1 MTFYRLHK
9 IMFRIQIF
17 LLLALFSL
25 SAPASPEGEKPV
37 LESARIVDA
46 LKPKPKT
53 KTRSL
58 RNLRV
63 EPAPSVSLTI
73 AFEFDSAQ
81 VTKDSAEQLEELAS
95 ALTSEELNT
104 LDFLI
109 EGHTDAKGPLSYNM
123 KLSERRAQA
132 VREFLIQRGVRDHAL
147 RARGLGPTD
156 LADPEQPLSAMNR
169 RVKVVTLDVD

>member
-1 MTFYRLHK
+1 MTVYRLPK
-9 IMFRIQIF
+9 IMFRTQI
-17 LLLALFSL
+17 LLVLAFFSL
-25 SAPASPEGEKPV
+25 SAVASPEGVKPV
-37 LESARIVDA
+37 LESASIIDA
-46 LKPKPKT
+46 LKPKPKP

-81 VTKDSAEQLEELAS
+81 LSKDSAEQLKELAS

-123 KLSERRAQA
+123 KLSERRAHA
-132 VREFLIQRGVRDHAL
+132 VREFLIQRGVRGHAL
-147 RARGLGPTD
+147 RAKGLGPTD
-156 LADPEQPLSAMNR
+156 LADPEQPLSAVNR
-169 RVKVVTLDVD
+169 RVKVVTLDVN

>member
-1 MTFYRLHK
+1 MTVYRLPK
-9 IMFRIQIF
+9 IMFRTQI
-17 LLLALFSL
+17 LLVLVFFSL
-25 SAPASPEGEKPV
+25 SAVASPEGVKPV
-37 LESARIVDA
+37 LESASIIDA
-46 LKPKPKT
+46 LKPKP

-81 VTKDSAEQLEELAS
+81 LSKDSAEQLKELAS

-123 KLSERRAQA
+123 KLSERRAHA
-132 VREFLIQRGVRDHAL
+132 VREFLIQRGVRGHAL
-147 RARGLGPTD
+147 RAKGLGPTD
-156 LADPEQPLSAMNR
+156 LADPEQPLSAVNR
-169 RVKVVTLDVD
+169 RVKVVTLDVN

>member
-17 LLLALFSL
+17 LLLAL

-132 VREFLIQRGVRDHAL
+132 VREFLIQRGVRERAL

>member
-132 VREFLIQRGVRDHAL
+132 VREFLIQRGVRERAL